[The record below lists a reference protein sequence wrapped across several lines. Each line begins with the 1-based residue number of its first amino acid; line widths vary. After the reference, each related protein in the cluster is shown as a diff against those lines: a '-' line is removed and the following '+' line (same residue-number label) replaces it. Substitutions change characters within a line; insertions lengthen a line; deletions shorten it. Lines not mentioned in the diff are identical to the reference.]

1 MTTPVVIGI
10 QNIDLTRV
18 VPQTRSETD
27 VSRSAPRKNRYILF
41 DKLILQLIN
50 YKIDRFIRC

>member
-27 VSRSAPRKNRYILF
+27 VSRFAPRKNRYILF